1 MLESSAH
8 APTVIFTMRLIIFIT
23 SLLRGLYAYR
33 GFILGTV
40 KRDFQSKYRTSTLGA
55 AWSVINPLAMIV
67 VYTVI
72 FSQIMRT
79 RLPGVE
85 TAFGYSVFLCAG
97 ILTWGLFAEITAR
110 TQNVFLD
117 NASLLKK
124 ISFPRIS
131 LPVIVVLNAGLNFSI
146 VFGLFTIFLILS
158 GNFPGWVFF
167 AILPILVIQIL
178 FSVGL
183 GMVLGVL
190 NVFFRDVGQFFSI
203 ALQFW
208 FWLTPIVYPVDILPQ
223 HVRSLLVFNP
233 MAPLI
238 QAYQG
243 ILVLGQWPLWQN
255 LLPVML
261 TSLAFCSLGLHLFRK
276 HAGEIVDEL

>member
-1 MLESSAH
+1 
-8 APTVIFTMRLIIFIT
+8 MRFIIFIS
-23 SLLRGLYAYR
+23 SLLRSLHAYR

-40 KRDFQSKYRTSTLGA
+40 KREFQSKYRTSTLGA

-72 FSQIMRT
+72 FSQIMRS

-85 TAFGYSVFLCAG
+85 SAFGYSVFLCAG
-97 ILTWGLFAEITAR
+97 VLTWGLFAEITAR
-110 TQNVFLD
+110 TQNVFLE
-117 NASLLKK
+117 
-124 ISFPRIS
+124 
-131 LPVIVVLNAGLNFSI
+131 NAGLNFSI
-146 VFGLFTIFLILS
+146 VFGIFTIFLILS

-167 AILPILVIQIL
+167 GVLPILVIQIL

-190 NVFFRDVGQFFSI
+190 NVFFRDVGQFFNI

-208 FWLTPIVYPVDILPQ
+208 FWLTPIVYPADILPQ

-243 ILVLGQWPLWQN
+243 ILVLGQWPHWES

-276 HAGEIVDEL
+276 HVGEIVDEL